1 MAATDTT
8 AENGAAD
15 PYNTLSARWSV
26 HSDLDDQPQIRVW
39 TRSEAE
45 AETELEKLK
54 SEDEDAAKTEYWVM
68 QLTEADVHNFK
79 ASGFIP
85 EDA

>member
-1 MAATDTT
+1 MATADQATEPHD
-8 AENGAAD
+8 
-15 PYNTLSARWSV
+15 TLSALWSV
-26 HSDLDDQPQIRVW
+26 HSDLEDQPMIRVW
-39 TRSEAE
+39 TRSEAD
-45 AETELEKLK
+45 ANTELAKLK

-68 QLTEADVHNFK
+68 QLTEGDVNNFK